1 MSQQPV
7 QKPLRIGIIGAGGI
21 VKQRHLPGLLKLP
34 DEASIVAV
42 ANQSPGSAERFVQQH
57 VPGARALSTWEQ
69 VASDEEVDAV
79 WVGATPWLHK
89 DATIMALNHGKHV
102 FCQARMARDLSEA
115 GQMWEAS
122 LRYPELVT
130 ALCPAPHGM
139 GGGEYVKQL
148 LADGAIGEPIHCVLH
163 SFNDGW
169 LDATKPAHWRQ
180 RVDISGLQ
188 VLTLGIYIEVLH
200 RWLGDIVQV
209 QADGAVAIP
218 ERHGYE
224 VEVPDYLNVLCQFRS
239 GVRGAMMFSGVAS
252 HGRTDEFTLFGTKG
266 TLVYD
271 FATETL
277 KMGKPGESLQ
287 VVDVPSEFRREWTV
301 EEDFVRAVLDPSAP
315 RPKPDFVE
323 GMRYMRVVQAVAV
336 AQDSGEAQRIC

>member
-1 MSQQPV
+1 
-7 QKPLRIGIIGAGGI
+7 
-21 VKQRHLPGLLKLP
+21 
-34 DEASIVAV
+34 
-42 ANQSPGSAERFVQQH
+42 
-57 VPGARALSTWEQ
+57 
-69 VASDEEVDAV
+69 
-79 WVGATPWLHK
+79 
-89 DATIMALNHGKHV
+89 
-102 FCQARMARDLSEA
+102 
-115 GQMWEAS
+115 
-122 LRYPELVT
+122 
-130 ALCPAPHGM
+130 
-139 GGGEYVKQL
+139 
-148 LADGAIGEPIHCVLH
+148 
-163 SFNDGW
+163 
-169 LDATKPAHWRQ
+169 
-180 RVDISGLQ
+180 
-188 VLTLGIYIEVLH
+188 
-200 RWLGDIVQV
+200 V

-277 KMGKPGESLQ
+277 KMGKLGEALQ